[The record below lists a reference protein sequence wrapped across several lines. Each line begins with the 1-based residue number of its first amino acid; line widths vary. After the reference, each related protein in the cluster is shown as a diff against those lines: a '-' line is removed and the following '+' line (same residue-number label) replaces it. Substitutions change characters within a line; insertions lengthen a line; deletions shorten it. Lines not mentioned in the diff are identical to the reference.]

1 MNRTKQIAVLFGG
14 CSPEYGVSL
23 ESAAGVLR
31 ALDRSLY
38 TPVMVG
44 ITQAGEWLHFTGG
57 IEEIATDGWRN
68 AADCRPCAL
77 SPDRR
82 ARALLIF
89 HRERVETVGIDAVF
103 PVLHGKNGEDG
114 TVQGLCELAGIP
126 LVGCG
131 TLASALCMDKDRAHA
146 LARAAGVRVPSS
158 FLLPPGFEEAS
169 ALERAEALGYPLFV
183 KPVRAGSSY
192 GISKVA
198 EPESLLSAISRAFLY
213 DNQVIVEEAI
223 PGFEVGCAV
232 MGNETLTTGEI
243 DEVELTEGFFDFTEK
258 YQLLTSKIH
267 VPARIPDGLAEAL
280 KRTAKALYRALGCRG
295 FARVDMFLTP
305 DGGIV
310 FNEVNT
316 IPGFTAH
323 SRFPRMMAAAGVPFE
338 QVVSQAVELAVR
350 P

>member
-1 MNRTKQIAVLFGG
+1 
-14 CSPEYGVSL
+14 
-23 ESAAGVLR
+23 
-31 ALDRSLY
+31 
-38 TPVMVG
+38 
-44 ITQAGEWLHFTGG
+44 
-57 IEEIATDGWRN
+57 
-68 AADCRPCAL
+68 
-77 SPDRR
+77 
-82 ARALLIF
+82 
-89 HRERVETVGIDAVF
+89 
-103 PVLHGKNGEDG
+103 
-114 TVQGLCELAGIP
+114 
-126 LVGCG
+126 
-131 TLASALCMDKDRAHA
+131 MDKDRAHA

-280 KRTAKALYRALGCRG
+280 KRPVKS
-295 FARVDMFLTP
+295 FLTP
-305 DGGIV
+305 EGGIV